1 MATYLPTQDVLNV
14 TVSCFANYST
24 PTDPKPVRMIT
35 WLTNTKYQPIVD
47 RIRAESQKAKRD
59 ADKATLPAIT
69 PSGEFAYRA
78 ADKLKPNGH
87 SRLIQFDI
95 DLKDNRH
102 IRNYTELKAQIA
114 KLPFVVYCGLSVSG
128 TGLWGLVPI
137 AYPERHG
144 QHFDALKRIF
154 AHYHIMLDDK
164 PRNVASLR
172 GYSYDPAG
180 YFARQVMLF
189 ELYDEPL
196 PPKAHSFDFSRFA
209 DEDDAKLL
217 HRIVRLVEEAGEGN
231 RHGMLLKAS
240 RLAGGYVAA
249 GRLDE
254 QTVVYA
260 LETIASEWSMFVK
273 SQKTIRDGIKYGQ
286 AAPIYPE
293 ERTTPLIINSKTC
306 SRPTGKTG
314 KSPEPIESTECV
326 SIPVE
331 SVQRVQP
338 TVTRLESESV
348 TVIVSTLDDW
358 FATPN
363 SILKPD
369 ESQLERLAVE
379 PCETYPTEW
388 DEPSPAGAV
397 PIIKAITFFEWQRSK
412 QSSFHQMG
420 LASLKTDTG
429 QL

>member
-1 MATYLPTQDVLNV
+1 MAIYLNAQDVLNV

-24 PTDPKPVRMIT
+24 PTDPKPVKMIT
-35 WLTNTKYQPIVD
+35 WLTNTKYQPTVD
-47 RIRAESQKAKRD
+47 RIRAESQKSKRD

-78 ADKLKPNGH
+78 ADNLKPNGH

-102 IRNYTELKAQIA
+102 IRNYADLKAQIA
-114 KLPFVVYCGLSVSG
+114 KLPFVAYCGLSVSG

-154 AHYHIMLDDK
+154 AHYRIILDDK

-172 GYSYDPAG
+172 GYSYDPNG

-196 PPKAHSFDFSRFA
+196 PPKAHSFDYSRFA
-209 DEDDAKLL
+209 DEDDSKLL

-231 RHGMLLKAS
+231 RHEMLLKAA
-240 RLAGGYVAA
+240 RLAGGYVAS

-254 QTVVYA
+254 QTIVYA
-260 LETIASEWSMFVK
+260 LETIAGEWPMFSK

-286 AAPIYPE
+286 SAPIYPE
-293 ERTTPLIINSKTC
+293 ERTTPLNINSKT
-306 SRPTGKTG
+306 SRRPAYKTY
-314 KSPEPIESTECV
+314 KSPEEGGSTKCGPIPAESA
-326 SIPVE
+326 PD
-331 SVQRVQP
+331 
-338 TVTRLESESV
+338 SV

-379 PCETYPTEW
+379 PCDSYPAKW

-397 PIIKAITFFEWQRSK
+397 PIIKEITFFEWQRSK

-420 LASLKTDTG
+420 LASIQTDKA
-429 QL
+429 QS